1 MADFSE
7 NFTPRYRAQ
16 YRAAG
21 VVHTVGTRLVRGT
34 AEGSIPAVGASIIA
48 NVFGAFD
55 AKLPDDFAFISAY
68 YIRQD
73 ESIQVGTATLPTFT
87 AGAIPV
93 ANYSPVAKAISTI
106 FSGRTPQGH
115 TGKFIIF
122 GVQWNILDPLDPSAN
137 GVVGVG
143 ESTEVAM
150 ARGALVSAGPP
161 GIDNLGL
168 SWYLQATINID
179 DGVLKKVR
187 RGLVG

>member
-1 MADFSE
+1 MADYAE
-7 NFTPRYRAQ
+7 NYTPRYRAQ

-21 VVHTVGTRLVRGT
+21 VVHSVGVRLIRTTPV
-34 AEGSIPAVGASIIA
+34 GSIASVGASIIGP
-48 NVFGAFD
+48 VFAAFD

-68 YIRQD
+68 IIRAD
-73 ESIQVGTATLPTFT
+73 ETIKEATGVLPTYT

-93 ANYSPVAKAISTI
+93 ADYSPVAKAISTI
-106 FSGRTPQGH
+106 FSGRTDLGH

-122 GVQWNILDPLDPSAN
+122 GVQWDVLDPTDASAN

-143 ESTEVAM
+143 ESTEVQN
-150 ARGALVSAGPP
+150 ARNALVSAGPP
-161 GIDNLGL
+161 GIDNHGL
-168 SWYLQATINID
+168 QWYLQATINID